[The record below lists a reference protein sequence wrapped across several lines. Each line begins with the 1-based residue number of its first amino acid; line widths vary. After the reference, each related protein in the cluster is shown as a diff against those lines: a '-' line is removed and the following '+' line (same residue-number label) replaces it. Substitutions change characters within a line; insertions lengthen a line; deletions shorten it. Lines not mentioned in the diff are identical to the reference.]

1 MCESKRS
8 VLVSVLSP
16 ERQGELEVLVGR
28 MVRRR
33 RSEFWIAGND
43 IEEEGRSGNPP
54 SIWCHSPLL
63 VSLHLSYRKQI
74 TQ

>member
-43 IEEEGRSGNPP
+43 IEEEGRSGN
-54 SIWCHSPLL
+54 SPFHL
-63 VSLHLSYRKQI
+63 VSFSSSC
-74 TQ
+74 